1 MGHTGIPST
10 HIEGFVCERYAYCC
24 YLTSLLCHVIGRKR
38 NTLSSNNVL
47 SHQLL
52 LALGTKQSSSVVIK
66 WKLLYDLGRI
76 IFIVMFIHKYCN
88 SALGHHVLL

>member
-1 MGHTGIPST
+1 MGHTGEPSA
-10 HIEGFVCERYAYCC
+10 HIKEFVGERYAYCC

-52 LALGTKQSSSVVIK
+52 LVLGTKQSSNVVIK
-66 WKLLYDLGRI
+66 WKLLYDLCKI

-88 SALGHHVLL
+88 SA